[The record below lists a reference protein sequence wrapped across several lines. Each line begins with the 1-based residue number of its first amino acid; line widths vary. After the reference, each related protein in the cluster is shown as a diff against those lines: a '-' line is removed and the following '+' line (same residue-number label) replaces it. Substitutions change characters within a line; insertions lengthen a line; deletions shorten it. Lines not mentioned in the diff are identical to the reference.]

1 MRTIQ
6 KITLEYWALITEIT
20 GTIAVVLSVI
30 YLALHNLDRLEAQL
44 AKMKEGRAC
53 ASSG

>member
-1 MRTIQ
+1 MGTIR
-6 KITLEYWALITEIT
+6 KTTLEYWALIAEIT
-20 GTIAVVLSVI
+20 GAIVVVLSVI
-30 YLALHNLDRLEAQL
+30 YLGQQNLAQL